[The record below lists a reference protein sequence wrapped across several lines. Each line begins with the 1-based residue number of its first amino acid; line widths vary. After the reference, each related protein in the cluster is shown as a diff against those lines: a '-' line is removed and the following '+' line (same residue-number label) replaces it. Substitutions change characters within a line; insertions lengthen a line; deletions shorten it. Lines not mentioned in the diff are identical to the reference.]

1 MEALPGPDLAA
12 GGRHGLES
20 SRRHSEIRS
29 CSSVVARAAYASISP
44 RVRRRASES
53 EAGPMY
59 RSIFFTP
66 APRPWKH
73 QKYRYRFPRI
83 SFSTKPQP
91 TFTETPPEDMQSET
105 MKLSQ
110 YCVAIFHTIGFAR
123 FRIDGEVVPSEGLE
137 IEERLRRAGSDDMS
151 VLDDVPEVR
160 DPERLVRVL
169 LDEEEGHP
177 FLSQPPDFLEDL
189 RHGLRREAEAGFVED
204 EKQRLG
210 HEGAADS
217 DHLLFAAAEADRLDA
232 SPFPE
237 AREQAVHVLER
248 LVRLLPRA
256 MRVGPKPEVRFHREL
271 REQPP
276 SFRTRCDSPG
286 GTLVR
291 GEIRDVVPR
300 EKHPPTGRP
309 QEAVDHLEDRRLARA
324 VRTDDDGHLALLRL
338 EAHVPQD
345 LGPRV
350 AGIDL
355 PKSQHGPPPFPGTP
369 RSRRVAAR
377 PLAEALPRS
386 CGLHQSR

>member
-1 MEALPGPDLAA
+1 
-12 GGRHGLES
+12 
-20 SRRHSEIRS
+20 
-29 CSSVVARAAYASISP
+29 
-44 RVRRRASES
+44 
-53 EAGPMY
+53 
-59 RSIFFTP
+59 
-66 APRPWKH
+66 
-73 QKYRYRFPRI
+73 
-83 SFSTKPQP
+83 
-91 TFTETPPEDMQSET
+91 
-105 MKLSQ
+105 
-110 YCVAIFHTIGFAR
+110 
-123 FRIDGEVVPSEGLE
+123 
-137 IEERLRRAGSDDMS
+137 MS

-160 DPERLVRVL
+160 DLERLVRVL

-177 FLSQPPDFLEDL
+177 FLPQPPDFLENL
-189 RHGLRREAEAGFVED
+189 RDGLRREAEARFVED
-204 EKQRLG
+204 EEQRLG

-232 SPFPE
+232 SAFPE

-256 MRVGPKPEVRFHREL
+256 MRVGPEPEVRFHREL
-271 REQPP
+271 REQAP
-276 SFRTRCDSPG
+276 SFRTRCDPPG

-291 GEIRDVVPR
+291 GEVRDVVPR
-300 EKHPPTGRP
+300 EEHLPTGGP
-309 QEAVDHLEDRRLARA
+309 QQAVDHLEDRRLARA

-377 PLAEALPRS
+377 LAAEALPRS